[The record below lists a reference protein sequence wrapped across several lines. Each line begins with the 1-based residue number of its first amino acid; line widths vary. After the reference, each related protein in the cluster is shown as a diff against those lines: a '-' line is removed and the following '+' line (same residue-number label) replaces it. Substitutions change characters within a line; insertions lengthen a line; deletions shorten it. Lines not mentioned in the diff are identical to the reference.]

1 MAPSFPVLDGDDGGK
16 DGDCGGDGSDCDYD
30 DYDDDD
36 DEASNLMG
44 WGRCHKDR

>member
-1 MAPSFPVLDGDDGGK
+1 MDDDDGGK

-30 DYDDDD
+30 DNDDD

>member
-1 MAPSFPVLDGDDGGK
+1 MDDADGGK

-30 DYDDDD
+30 DNDDDDDD